1 MMMTTTGSFKSVTS
15 LGSTARFATLA
26 VLLVTLAA
34 MSSTT
39 ADAAGGAFR
48 LVSGQRDVCVLGG
61 GAAGMAAAVFA
72 KDRGRSVVVIE
83 SAERVGGQC
92 DTIDFAA
99 PMPGMPSWIDIG
111 VQFFANT
118 TAANEVGLGPW
129 TIDSVGIV
137 QRFAGPGSVYP
148 LDFTTDTTPNYAV
161 NLREGVSYGLQP
173 PAPPTPEFLAAYYR
187 LSMIIASYPWIDRA
201 DVPSPVPAELL
212 VPFSQFIAT
221 HQLGPLVPSLFVPQ
235 LSGGGLGAFDKL
247 TTLYALLN
255 LSPTISRIFSVPYA
269 GFVVAGGCRGIY
281 DGMRD
286 YLTADNA
293 DNVLVNA
300 KTLVAVRPYSTRLP
314 VIVGGVIT
322 APGSGAVTG
331 SFAYRC
337 GKLVV
342 AYAQTADAMKPL
354 ALDAAERRLFD
365 QVRKRYYFTGT
376 INAAGPVAQGGAFN
390 MLNADPTTPF
400 GTPVLPAVTQITRGL
415 PYGPVQFKAT
425 SETPVTIDAM
435 RQLVVQQLARMPAS
449 LLTNATAV
457 DQFLL
462 HAFQPH
468 FTDAEL
474 ARPGGAY
481 AALAA
486 LQGHRATYY
495 LGALKNFAVTYQ
507 LWQAAYD
514 LVAAH
519 L

>member
-1 MMMTTTGSFKSVTS
+1 MTRRNNRETM
-15 LGSTARFATLA
+15 ARSAATMLMGAAVATLL
-26 VLLVTLAA
+26 VLA
-34 MSSTT
+34 MA
-39 ADAAGGAFR
+39 ADAGHALR

-72 KDRGRSVVVIE
+72 KDRGHSVVVIE
-83 SAERVGGQC
+83 SADRVGGQC
-92 DTIDFAA
+92 DTIDFTA
-99 PMPGMPSWIDIG
+99 PAPGMPSWIDIG

-118 TAANEVGLGPW
+118 TAANEAGLGPW

-148 LDFTTDTTPNYAV
+148 LDFTVDTTPNYAV
-161 NLREGVSYGLQP
+161 NLRQGVSYGLQP

-187 LSMIIASYPWIDRA
+187 LSVIIASYPWIDRA
-201 DVPSPVPAELL
+201 EVPSPVPAELL

-281 DGMRD
+281 DGMRA
-286 YLTADNA
+286 YLTADSA

-300 KTLVAVRPYSTRLP
+300 RTLIAVRPYSPRLP
-314 VIVGGVIT
+314 VIVGGT
-322 APGSGAVTG
+322 LSAPGGGNRIAG

-337 GKLVV
+337 GKLIV
-342 AYAQTADAMKPL
+342 AYAQTEDALKPL
-354 ALDAAERRLFD
+354 ALDAAERRVFKE
-365 QVRKRYYFTGT
+365 VRQRYYFTGT
-376 INAAGPVAQGGAFN
+376 IDAAGPVVDGGAFN
-390 MLNADPTTPF
+390 MLNIDPTSPF
-400 GTPVLPAVTQITRGL
+400 GTPALPAVTQLTRGL

-425 SETPVTIDAM
+425 SQEPVSVSAM
-435 RQLVVQQLARMPAS
+435 RQTVIDQLARMPAS

-457 DQFLL
+457 DEFLL

-481 AALAA
+481 AALEA
-486 LQGHRATYY
+486 LQGHRKTYY
-495 LGALKNFAVTYQ
+495 VGALKNFAVTYQ
-507 LWQAAYD
+507 LWQASYD
-514 LVAAH
+514 LVADRI
-519 L
+519 

>member
-1 MMMTTTGSFKSVTS
+1 MTRRNNRETMPRGSGSVTTM
-15 LGSTARFATLA
+15 LMGAAVATLL
-26 VLLVTLAA
+26 VLA
-34 MSSTT
+34 MA
-39 ADAAGGAFR
+39 ADAGHALR

-72 KDRGRSVVVIE
+72 KDRGHSVVVIE
-83 SAERVGGQC
+83 SADRVGGQC
-92 DTIDFAA
+92 DTIDFTA
-99 PMPGMPSWIDIG
+99 PAPGMPSWIDIG

-118 TAANEVGLGPW
+118 TAANEAGLGPW

-148 LDFTTDTTPNYAV
+148 LDFTVDTTPNYAV
-161 NLREGVSYGLQP
+161 NLRQGVSYGFQP

-187 LSMIIASYPWIDRA
+187 LSVIIASYPWIDRA

-281 DGMRD
+281 DGMRA
-286 YLTADNA
+286 YLTADSA

-300 KTLVAVRPYSTRLP
+300 RTLIAVRPYSPRLP
-314 VIVGGVIT
+314 VIVGGT
-322 APGSGAVTG
+322 LSAPSGGGGNRVTG

-337 GKLVV
+337 DKLIV
-342 AYAQTADAMKPL
+342 AYAQTEDALKPL
-354 ALDAAERRLFD
+354 ALDAAERRVFKE
-365 QVRKRYYFTGT
+365 VRQRYYFTGT
-376 INAAGPVAQGGAFN
+376 IDAAGPVVDGGAFN
-390 MLNADPTTPF
+390 MLNIDPTSPF
-400 GTPVLPAVTQITRGL
+400 GTPALPAVTQLTRGL

-425 SETPVTIDAM
+425 SQEPVSVSAM
-435 RQLVVQQLARMPAS
+435 RQTVIEQLARMPAS

-457 DQFLL
+457 DEFLL

-481 AALAA
+481 AALEA
-486 LQGHRATYY
+486 LQGHRKTYY
-495 LGALKNFAVTYQ
+495 VGALKNFAVTYQ
-507 LWQAAYD
+507 LWQASYD
-514 LVAAH
+514 LVADR

>member
-1 MMMTTTGSFKSVTS
+1 MSRSVATTLMGAAV
-15 LGSTARFATLA
+15 ATLL
-26 VLLVTLAA
+26 VLA
-34 MSSTT
+34 MA
-39 ADAAGGAFR
+39 ADAGHALR

-72 KDRGRSVVVIE
+72 KDRGHSVVVIE
-83 SAERVGGQC
+83 SADRVGGQC
-92 DTIDFAA
+92 DTIDFTA
-99 PMPGMPSWIDIG
+99 PAPGMPSWIDIG

-118 TAANEVGLGPW
+118 TAANEAGLGPW

-148 LDFTTDTTPNYAV
+148 LDFTVDTTPNYAV
-161 NLREGVSYGLQP
+161 NLRQGVSYGLQP

-187 LSMIIASYPWIDRA
+187 LSVIIASYPWIDRA
-201 DVPSPVPAELL
+201 EVPSPVPAELL
-212 VPFSQFIAT
+212 VPFAQFIAE

-269 GFVVAGGCRGIY
+269 GFVVAGGCRGVY
-281 DGMRD
+281 DGMRA
-286 YLTADNA
+286 YLTADSA

-300 KTLVAVRPYSTRLP
+300 RTLIAVRPYSPRLP
-314 VIVGGVIT
+314 VIVGGT
-322 APGSGAVTG
+322 LSAPGGGGNRLAG

-337 GKLVV
+337 DKLIV
-342 AYAQTADAMKPL
+342 AYAQTEDALKPL
-354 ALDAAERRLFD
+354 ALDAAERRVFKE
-365 QVRKRYYFTGT
+365 VRQRYYFTGT
-376 INAAGPVAQGGAFN
+376 IDAAGPVVDGGAFN
-390 MLNADPTTPF
+390 MLNIDPTSPF
-400 GTPVLPAVTQITRGL
+400 GTPALPAVTQLTRGL

-425 SETPVTIDAM
+425 SQEPISVSAM
-435 RQLVVQQLARMPAS
+435 RQTVVDQLARMPAS

-457 DQFLL
+457 DEFLL

-481 AALAA
+481 AALEA
-486 LQGHRATYY
+486 LQGHRKTYY
-495 LGALKNFAVTYQ
+495 VGALKNFAVTYQ
-507 LWQAAYD
+507 LWQASYD
-514 LVAAH
+514 LVADRI
-519 L
+519 